1 MTNND
6 TGTPAPQTVLLAGA
20 SGVLG
25 VHVVRALT
33 AAGHRVVSLGRG
45 AANDV
50 SADLRDR
57 EALLRAVEGRRIDV
71 VVHAATALRKPPVMH
86 RDMAAT
92 NALRTEGTRNLLA
105 AARETG
111 ARRFVVESMVF
122 GYGFGDHGQSALAEN
137 TTPFA
142 PRGADAA
149 LERTIAAMR
158 TKEELAFTA
167 DGIEGVSLRFGLFYG
182 AGGTDALLPL
192 LRRRAL
198 PVTPD
203 HDRVLPWVDLAD
215 AADAVALAVDHGR
228 AGQAYNIAGA
238 QPLGFAA
245 HVRLT
250 AELFGLP
257 RPLTVPRWALRPMG
271 YVHTVLGSTMRVDST
286 LARTELGWK
295 PAHDTVPDGLAAL
308 VRERAAAQ
316 SRSADT
322 TSTASAQDRKS
333 A

>member
-1 MTNND
+1 M
-6 TGTPAPQTVLLAGA
+6 
-20 SGVLG
+20 LG
-25 VHVVRALT
+25 GHVARALGG
-33 AAGHRVVSLGRG
+33 AGYRVLTLGRG
-45 AANDV
+45 GGNDV
-50 SADLRDR
+50 AADLRDR
-57 EALLRAVEGRRIDV
+57 DALLRAVEGRRVDV
-71 VVHAATALRKPPVMH
+71 VVHAATALRKAPVMH

-122 GYGFGDHGQSALAEN
+122 GYGYGDHGERALTEDTA
-137 TTPFA
+137 TFA
-142 PRGADAA
+142 PRGANPR
-149 LERTIAAMR
+149 LEAHIAAMR

-198 PVTPD
+198 PVTSD

-215 AADAVALAVDHGR
+215 AADAVALAVGHGR
-228 AGQAYNIAGA
+228 PGQAYNIAGA
-238 QPLGFAA
+238 EPLGFAA
-245 HVRLT
+245 HVRLA
-250 AELFGLP
+250 AEVFGLP

-271 YVHTVLGSTMRVDST
+271 YLHTMLGTSMRVDST

-295 PAHDTVPDGLAAL
+295 PAHDTVADGLAAL

-322 TSTASAQDRKS
+322 TRTASAQDRKS